1 MLFVVVDVIV
11 VVAAAAVVIVIDVVF
26 TLLRSLGES
35 MVGVR
40 IWEVSCYESECIVYT
55 TTINNGSP
63 SWRLNSINMR
73 QKLIYSLC
81 PPHLLIIQRMTY
93 NNEINV
99 RGWCFCAHLI
109 FVWC

>member
-40 IWEVSCYESECIVYT
+40 IWEVSCYESEWIVYT

-63 SWRLNSINMR
+63 SWRLNSMR
-73 QKLIYSLC
+73 QKLIPGIFIM
-81 PPHLLIIQRMTY
+81 PPPSPDHP
-93 NNEINV
+93 
-99 RGWCFCAHLI
+99 AHDL
-109 FVWC
+109 